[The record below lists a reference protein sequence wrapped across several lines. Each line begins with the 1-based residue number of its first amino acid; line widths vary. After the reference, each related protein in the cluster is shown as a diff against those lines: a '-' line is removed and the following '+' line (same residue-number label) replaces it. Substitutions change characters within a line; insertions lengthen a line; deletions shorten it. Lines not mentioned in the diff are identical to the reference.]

1 MRKDK
6 LVENLLK
13 INDFELA
20 RNKNHNVYKHALCNQ
35 IFVTAK
41 TSSDIRSIKN
51 VIKQIKKY
59 FDINDLGVPVL

>member
-20 RNKNHNVYKHALCNQ
+20 RNKNHNVYKHAVCNQ

-41 TSSDIRSIKN
+41 TSSDCRSIYY

-59 FDINDLGVPVL
+59 FDINELGVPVL

>member
-1 MRKDK
+1 MRQDK
-6 LVENLLK
+6 HVENLLK
-13 INDFELA
+13 INDFELS

-41 TSSDIRSIKN
+41 TSSDCRSIYY

-59 FDINDLGVPVL
+59 FEINDLGVPVL

>member
-1 MRKDK
+1 MRRDK
-6 LVENLLK
+6 HVENLLK

-20 RNKNHNVYKHALCNQ
+20 RNKNHNIYKHRMCNQ

-41 TSSDIRSIKN
+41 TSSDCRSIYC

-59 FDINDLGVPVL
+59 FDINDLGVPAL

>member
-13 INDFELA
+13 INDFELV
-20 RNKNHNVYKHALCNQ
+20 RNKHHNVYKHAVCNQ

-41 TSSDIRSIKN
+41 TSSDSRSFKNVMKDIKN
-51 VIKQIKKY
+51 Y
-59 FDINDLGVPVL
+59 FIINELGVPVL